1 MIAIRGA
8 TTVCNNDGAEIN
20 LAVKELLNKIF
31 TQNKVALGDVI
42 SIFFSM
48 TEDLDKLY
56 PANAARE
63 MGLNSAALIC
73 LQELKIKNSLNKC
86 IRVLMHCE
94 SDKKQAAAKH
104 VFLNGATVLR
114 PDLSGGDN
122 A

>member
-8 TTVCNNDGAEIN
+8 TTVCNNDKTEIS
-20 LAVKELLNKIF
+20 LAVKELLSKIF
-31 TQNKVALGDVI
+31 LENKVSLDDVI
-42 SIFFSM
+42 SVFFSM
-48 TEDLDKLY
+48 TKDLDKVY

-63 MGLNSAALIC
+63 MGLNFAALIC
-73 LQELKIKNSLNKC
+73 LQELKIENSLNKC

-94 SDKKQAAAKH
+94 SSKKQSAVRH
-104 VFLNGATVLR
+104 VFLNGAKVLR